1 MNILA
6 PILIAYTAA
15 MLAIHVSTAK
25 ILDAWNGAADSW
37 ISRRFPPQRALRTEA
52 LYWILVLAGWSLW
65 SQAGWRIAI
74 LIFAIIHIAIWAA
87 GETRAIRLS
96 TSGDSAAAHKE
107 RLAIIA
113 FDLAE
118 AVVLVAVAVFA
129 VRHLLSVY

>member
-6 PILIAYTAA
+6 PILIAYTGI
-15 MLAIHVSTAK
+15 MLAIHVSTAR
-25 ILDAWNGAADSW
+25 ILEAWNGAADSW

-52 LYWILVLAGWSLW
+52 LYWVLVLVGWSLW
-65 SQAGWRIAI
+65 RQAGWKIAI
-74 LIFAIIHIAIWAA
+74 VIFAIIHLAVWAGGEA
-87 GETRAIRLS
+87 GAIRLS
-96 TSGDSAAAHKE
+96 TSGDSAAARKE

-129 VRHLLSVY
+129 VLHLLHA